1 MNSRIHAA
9 GRLEPCFVTM
19 AWPTCLQEHVL
30 PLVQQ
35 ALKIAGL
42 TPADLTCI
50 AYTKVNLCSECHLHV
65 GYKAMCVVAWL
76 CLLLY

>member
-1 MNSRIHAA
+1 M
-9 GRLEPCFVTM
+9 LVTDS
-19 AWPTCLQEHVL
+19 AWPACLQEHVL

-50 AYTKVNLCSECHLHV
+50 AYTKVGPCPGAPSACHLHNRHR
-65 GYKAMCVVAWL
+65 AMCVEAWL
-76 CLLLY
+76 YLVLH